1 MSEAPNGPP
10 APPGPPHGAPIRTP
24 GQLIAA
30 VIAGFA
36 VPIAIIVLLAT
47 YVDNTTRTGAGTDEL
62 SSQEVARRIAPIA
75 QVTIRDANAPRVYK
89 SGEQVFQAVCSACH
103 ATGAAGAPKFG
114 NASDW
119 APRIAQGF
127 DTLWHTALTGKG
139 AMPARGGTSPD
150 DYSDYEIGLA
160 VAYMANHGGAQFQ
173 DPPKPAANAPQGA
186 SAAAA
191 TAGTAAAAQATA
203 QATAQAAAAIA
214 AVGSGAQ
221 ASAPAPGGGPA
232 PVAAAAGGAQQ
243 SADASQA
250 GKALFQQVCQAC
262 HVAGVLG
269 APKFG
274 NKDDWA
280 PRLKDPMDTI
290 YNYALH
296 GKGAMPPKGG
306 SNASDADVKA
316 AVDYMV
322 NAAK

>member
-1 MSEAPNGPP
+1 MSEAPNG
-10 APPGPPHGAPIRTP
+10 APPGGNHGGSIKTP

-30 VIAGFA
+30 VVAGFA
-36 VPIAIIVLLAT
+36 IPIVIITLLAF

-62 SSQEVARRIAPIA
+62 SSAEVTQRIAPIA

-89 SGEQVFQAVCSACH
+89 TGQQVFQAVCSACH

-114 NASDW
+114 NTSDW

-127 DTLWHTALTGKG
+127 NTLWHTALTGKG

-160 VAYMANHGGAQFQ
+160 VVYMANHGGANFQ
-173 DPPKPAANAPQGA
+173 NPPKPAANAPQGA
-186 SAAAA
+186 SGAAAA
-191 TAGTAAAAQATA
+191 SGANAATQA
-203 QATAQAAAAIA
+203 ATAQAAAAIA
-214 AVGSGAQ
+214 AIASGPQ
-221 ASAPAPGGGPA
+221 ASAPA
-232 PVAAAAGGAQQ
+232 AGGAPQ

-250 GKALFQQVCQAC
+250 GKALFQRVCQAC

-274 NKDDWA
+274 NKADWA
-280 PRLKDPMDTI
+280 PRLKDPMDKI